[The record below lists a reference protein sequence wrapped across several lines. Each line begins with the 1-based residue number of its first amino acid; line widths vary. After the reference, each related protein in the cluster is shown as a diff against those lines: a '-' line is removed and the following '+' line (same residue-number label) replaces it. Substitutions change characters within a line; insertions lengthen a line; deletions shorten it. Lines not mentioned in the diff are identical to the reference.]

1 MKATIQAEFQLFGS
15 IRQRGGWYIAHCPPL
30 DITTQGKSPEEA
42 KKNLIEAC
50 QLFISSCLER
60 GTLDQAL
67 KELGFVP
74 LQNDRARNTPPGMFS
89 FPVPIPLGFSRHAEC
104 RA

>member
-1 MKATIQAEFQLFGS
+1 MTIQAQFQLYGRIKKQGKWF
-15 IRQRGGWYIAHCPPL
+15 IAYCPPL
-30 DITTQGKSPEEA
+30 VLSTQGRTFEEA
-42 KKNLIEAC
+42 KENLIEAS
-50 QLFISSCLER
+50 QMFFISCLER

-74 LQNDRARNTPPGMFS
+74 LRRKVRTEPLPAGSFS
-89 FPVPIPLGFSRHAEC
+89 FPVPIPLILQKQSEC

>member
-1 MKATIQAEFQLFGS
+1 MTIQWKFQLFGN
-15 IRQRGGWYIAHCPPL
+15 IKRQGKWFVAYCPPL
-30 DITTQGKSPEEA
+30 DLSTQGKTIEEA
-42 KKNLIEAC
+42 KKNLVEAS
-50 QLFISSCLER
+50 QLFIISCLER

-74 LQNDRARNTPPGMFS
+74 AHGEAAEEPLPAGSFQ
-89 FPVPIPLGFSRHAEC
+89 FPVPIPLILQKQQNEC